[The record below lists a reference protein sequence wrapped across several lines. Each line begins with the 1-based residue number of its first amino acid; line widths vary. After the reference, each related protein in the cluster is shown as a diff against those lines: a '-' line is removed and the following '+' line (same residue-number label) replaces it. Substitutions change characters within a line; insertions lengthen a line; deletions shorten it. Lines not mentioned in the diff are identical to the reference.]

1 MTIISGP
8 SGRGRPGPGLKVD
21 RHANVRLGAPPKPK
35 PPRCHAYGSGYV
47 ECSGRAVVEVVQR
60 IKYHDAEEQVNV
72 ALCCVQCMHLS
83 GHDDEKSRRRPHGHP
98 GHYRRRRVTW
108 LTTLVNGEVPA

>member
-1 MTIISGP
+1 MIHGP

-21 RHANVRLGAPPKPK
+21 RFASVRLGAPPAKVR

-47 ECSGRAVVEVVQR
+47 ECSGTAVVELVQR
-60 IKYHDAEEQVNV
+60 IKYHDTAQEEVSV
-72 ALCCVQCMHLS
+72 SLACVSCMHLS
-83 GHDDEKSRRRPHGHP
+83 GHDDEKARRRPHAHP

-108 LTTLVNGEVPA
+108 LTTLVNGEVPT